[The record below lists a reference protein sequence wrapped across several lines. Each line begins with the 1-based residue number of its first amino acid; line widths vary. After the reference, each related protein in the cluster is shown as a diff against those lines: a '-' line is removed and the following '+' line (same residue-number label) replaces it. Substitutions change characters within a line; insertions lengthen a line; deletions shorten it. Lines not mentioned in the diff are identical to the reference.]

1 MANVTSKDIGL
12 AFVKIQPSMEGF
24 APALKRGVG
33 EALGEVNASAGEH
46 GEGLAKEYG
55 DGAEKAMPGALAAV
69 GGKMKASLGETL
81 KDVAHSAGILGAG
94 AMIAETVG
102 EALKGAVE
110 RYKARNLFELQLK
123 GMGYSKATAQRV
135 ANIVVNSVLD
145 TQFKIQDAVKV
156 SNQYLMSGGAV
167 SGLERYMSV
176 VKNMAAVAHRSI
188 EDIGDVLVSANA
200 SGKLTGETMERLT
213 ERGISARQ
221 AIAQHFNMSLDEV
234 DKAVRD
240 RTISFDQFLE
250 AMASD
255 PKYAN
260 MANTVGGS
268 FEANIGNIK
277 ARLAALLENVISP
290 MLDWVSAKMPVIL
303 DQLSSVNKSVGSH
316 REQLQVIMRLL
327 AFMAAMKPFNKLM
340 GQAWAFAKS
349 LNEVRRRTLEQ
360 IEASSILRYRNGV
373 LAKSFQVVAFT
384 ANTVG
389 KAMWGVVKS
398 VGPLLIFDV
407 LTRLVV
413 ELDKR
418 FHFLGKV
425 SRWVADR
432 ISDVVDVVVE
442 LVEWLQKLIDKF
454 SNWLYV
460 KSHGK
465 IGYKGSKL
473 YKPKRSSSR
482 KSSTAEPTS
491 QDYQPKSYTPASM
504 PVSGVEEKAASA
516 SKAATKSAKKSQKYT
531 EQAAKKQ
538 QKEAGKANREAEKER
553 ERAEKSEQ
561 EAEEEQKKREKEQYE
576 QIDKYANKSLDA
588 VQFAS
593 QQASTLAQ
601 PFITS
606 KGGKALAQSLSTQV
620 SGMFGMAH
628 SAMNL
633 VKLYEDP
640 AGYIMDLANAGWQMV
655 TQRANAAVQAFGG
668 GVSEVNKAGY
678 NLAKDALHVN
688 ELETLGLADKVVSSL
703 PDAGQI
709 VTAVGNVGSAY
720 SDRFTSSDMFQK
732 SAKTMLRP
740 IVVNGYSSNDVADKI
755 DQQQRRMNAQ
765 YAGVMA

>member
-55 DGAEKAMPGALAAV
+55 ASAEKAMPGALAAV
-69 GGKMKASLGETL
+69 GGRMKSSLGETL

-240 RTISFDQFLE
+240 RAISFDQFLE

-277 ARLAALLENVISP
+277 SRLAALLENVISP

-303 DQLSSVNKSVGSH
+303 DQLSRVNTYFGSH
-316 REQLQVIMRLL
+316 REKLQVIMRLL
-327 AFMAAMKPFNKLM
+327 AFMAAMKPFNMLM
-340 GQAWAFAKS
+340 GQAWAFIKS

-482 KSSTAEPTS
+482 KASTAEPTS
-491 QDYQPKSYTPASM
+491 QDYQPESYTSASM

-516 SKAATKSAKKSQKYT
+516 SKAATKSAEKSQKYT

-553 ERAEKSEQ
+553 ERAEKAEQ

-576 QIDKYANKSLDA
+576 QVDKYANKSLDA

-606 KGGKALAQSLSTQV
+606 KGGKALAQSLSAQV

-633 VKLYEDP
+633 AKLYEDP

-678 NLAKDALHVN
+678 NLAKDALHVDG
-688 ELETLGLADKVVSSL
+688 LETLGLADKVVSSL

-720 SDRFTSSDMFQK
+720 SDRFTSSDMFQE

>member
-55 DGAEKAMPGALAAV
+55 ASAEKAMPGALAAV
-69 GGKMKASLGETL
+69 GGRMKSSLGETL

-102 EALKGAVE
+102 EGLKGAVE
-110 RYKARNLFELQLK
+110 RYKERNLFELQLK
-123 GMGYSKATAQRV
+123 GMGYSKATVQRV
-135 ANIVVNSVLD
+135 ADTVLD
-145 TQFKIQDAVKV
+145 SVRGTQFKIQDAMKV

-176 VKNMAAVAHRSI
+176 VKNMATSANRSI
-188 EDIGDVLVSANA
+188 EDIGDALISANA
-200 SGKLTGETMERLT
+200 SGAMTGDTLERLQ
-213 ERGISARQ
+213 ERGIAARQ
-221 AIAQHFNMSLDEV
+221 VIAQHFNMSLDEV
-234 DKAVRD
+234 DKAVRA

-260 MANTVGGS
+260 IADTVGGS

-277 ARLAALLENVISP
+277 SRLAELLENVISP
-290 MLDWVSAKMPVIL
+290 MLDWVSAKMPMIL
-303 DQLSSVNKSVGSH
+303 NQLSSVNTYVESH
-316 REQLQVIMRLL
+316 RERLQVIVHLL

-340 GQAWAFAKS
+340 GQAWAFTKS

-373 LAKSFQVVAFT
+373 LAKSFQIVAFT

-407 LTRLVV
+407 LTRLVM

-454 SNWLYV
+454 NNWLYV

-465 IGYKGSKL
+465 HGYKGSKL
-473 YKPKRSSSR
+473 YKPQRSSSR
-482 KSSTAEPTS
+482 KTSTAEPTF
-491 QDYQPKSYTPASM
+491 QGHQPESYTPASM

-553 ERAEKSEQ
+553 ERAEKTEQ

-633 VKLYEDP
+633 AKLYEDP

-678 NLAKDALHVN
+678 NLAKDALHVD

-732 SAKTMLRP
+732 SAKAMLRP

>member
-69 GGKMKASLGETL
+69 GGRMKASLGETL

-176 VKNMAAVAHRSI
+176 VKNMAASAHRSI
-188 EDIGDVLVSANA
+188 EDIGDALIAANA
-200 SGKLTGETMERLT
+200 SGKMTGETMERLT
-213 ERGISARQ
+213 ERGIAARQ

-303 DQLSSVNKSVGSH
+303 DQLSSVNTYFGSH
-316 REQLQVIMRLL
+316 REKLQVIMRLL

-340 GQAWAFAKS
+340 GQAWAFTKS
-349 LNEVRRRTLEQ
+349 LYEVRRRTLEQ

-465 IGYKGSKL
+465 LGYKGSKL

-482 KSSTAEPTS
+482 KASTAEPTS

-531 EQAAKKQ
+531 ENAAKKQ

-553 ERAEKSEQ
+553 ERAEKTEQ

-576 QIDKYANKSLDA
+576 QVDKYANKSLDA

-633 VKLYEDP
+633 AKLYEDP
-640 AGYIMDLANAGWQMV
+640 AGYIMDLANAGWKMV

-732 SAKTMLRP
+732 SAKAMLRP

>member
-55 DGAEKAMPGALAAV
+55 AGAEKAMPGALAAV
-69 GGKMKASLGETL
+69 GGRMKSSLGETL
-81 KDVAHSAGILGAG
+81 KDVAHSAGVLGAG

-303 DQLSSVNKSVGSH
+303 DQLSRANTYFGSH

-349 LNEVRRRTLEQ
+349 LYEVRRRTLEQ

-454 SNWLYV
+454 NNWLYT

-465 IGYKGSKL
+465 LGYKGSKL
-473 YKPKRSSSR
+473 YKPQRSSSR
-482 KSSTAEPTS
+482 KASTAEPTS

-516 SKAATKSAKKSQKYT
+516 SKAATKSAEKSQKDA
-531 EQAAKKQ
+531 EKAAKKK

-553 ERAEKSEQ
+553 ERAEKAEQ

-576 QIDKYANKSLDA
+576 QVDKYANKSLDA

-633 VKLYEDP
+633 AKLYEDP

-678 NLAKDALHVN
+678 NLAKDALHVD

-732 SAKTMLRP
+732 SAKAMLRP

>member
-55 DGAEKAMPGALAAV
+55 AGAEKAMPGALAAV
-69 GGKMKASLGETL
+69 GGRMKSSLGETL

-123 GMGYSKATAQRV
+123 GMGYSQATAQRV

-176 VKNMAAVAHRSI
+176 VKNMAASAHRSI
-188 EDIGDVLVSANA
+188 EDIGDALIAANA
-200 SGKLTGETMERLT
+200 SGKMTGETMERLT
-213 ERGISARQ
+213 ERGIAARQ

-250 AMASD
+250 AMAAD

-277 ARLAALLENVISP
+277 SRLAALLENVISP

-303 DQLSSVNKSVGSH
+303 DQLSSVNKSFGSH
-316 REQLQVIMRLL
+316 REKLQVIMRLL

-340 GQAWAFAKS
+340 GQAWAFTKS
-349 LNEVRRRTLEQ
+349 LYEVRRRTLEQ
-360 IEASSILRYRNGV
+360 IEASSVLRYRNGV

-465 IGYKGSKL
+465 LGYKGSKL

-482 KSSTAEPTS
+482 KASTAEPTS

-553 ERAEKSEQ
+553 ERAEKTEQ

-620 SGMFGMAH
+620 SSMFGMAH

-633 VKLYEDP
+633 AKLYEDP

-732 SAKTMLRP
+732 SAKEMLRP

>member
-55 DGAEKAMPGALAAV
+55 ASAEKAMPGALAAV
-69 GGKMKASLGETL
+69 GGRMKSSLGETL

-240 RTISFDQFLE
+240 RAISFDQFLE

-277 ARLAALLENVISP
+277 SRLAALLENVISP

-303 DQLSSVNKSVGSH
+303 DQLSRVNTYFGSH
-316 REQLQVIMRLL
+316 REKLQVIMRLL

-340 GQAWAFAKS
+340 GQAWAFTKS

-360 IEASSILRYRNGV
+360 IEASSVLRYRNGV

-407 LTRLVV
+407 LTRLVI

-482 KSSTAEPTS
+482 KASTAEPTS

-576 QIDKYANKSLDA
+576 QVDKYANKSLDA

-633 VKLYEDP
+633 AKLYEDP

>member
-55 DGAEKAMPGALAAV
+55 AGAEKAMPGALAAV
-69 GGKMKASLGETL
+69 GGRMKSSLGETL

-240 RTISFDQFLE
+240 RMISFDQFLE
-250 AMASD
+250 AMAYD

-277 ARLAALLENVISP
+277 SRLAALLENVISP

-303 DQLSSVNKSVGSH
+303 DQLSRVNTYFGSH
-316 REQLQVIMRLL
+316 REKLQVIMRLL

-349 LNEVRRRTLEQ
+349 LYEVRRRTLEQ
-360 IEASSILRYRNGV
+360 IEASSVLRYRNGV

-432 ISDVVDVVVE
+432 ISDVVDAVVE

-465 IGYKGSKL
+465 LGYKGSKL

-482 KSSTAEPTS
+482 KASTAEPTS

-516 SKAATKSAKKSQKYT
+516 SKAATKSAEKSQKDA
-531 EQAAKKQ
+531 EKAAKKQ

-576 QIDKYANKSLDA
+576 QVDKYANKSLDA

-633 VKLYEDP
+633 AKLYEDP

-732 SAKTMLRP
+732 SAKEMLRP

>member
-55 DGAEKAMPGALAAV
+55 AGAEKAMPGALAAV
-69 GGKMKASLGETL
+69 GGRMKSSLGETL

-123 GMGYSKATAQRV
+123 GMGYSQATAQRV

-176 VKNMAAVAHRSI
+176 VKNMAASAHRSI
-188 EDIGDVLVSANA
+188 EDIGDTLISANA
-200 SGKLTGETMERLT
+200 SGKMTGDTMERLT
-213 ERGISARQ
+213 ERGIAARQ

-277 ARLAALLENVISP
+277 SRLAALLENVISP

-303 DQLSSVNKSVGSH
+303 DQLSSVNKSFGSH

-349 LNEVRRRTLEQ
+349 LYEVRRRTLEQ
-360 IEASSILRYRNGV
+360 IEASSVLRYRNGV
-373 LAKSFQVVAFT
+373 LAKSFQIVAFT

-465 IGYKGSKL
+465 LGYKGSKL

-482 KSSTAEPTS
+482 KASTAEPTS

-531 EQAAKKQ
+531 ENAAKKQ
-538 QKEAGKANREAEKER
+538 QKEVGKANREAEKER
-553 ERAEKSEQ
+553 ERAEKTEQ

-633 VKLYEDP
+633 AKLYEDP

>member
-33 EALGEVNASAGEH
+33 EALGGVNASAGEH

-55 DGAEKAMPGALAAV
+55 ASAEKAMPGALAAV
-69 GGKMKASLGETL
+69 GGRMKSSLGETL
-81 KDVAHSAGILGAG
+81 KDVAHSAGIVGAG

-240 RTISFDQFLE
+240 RTVSFDQFLE

-277 ARLAALLENVISP
+277 SRLAALLENVISP

-303 DQLSSVNKSVGSH
+303 DQLSRVNTYVGSH
-316 REQLQVIMRLL
+316 REKLQVIMRLL

-432 ISDVVDVVVE
+432 ISDVVNVVVE

-454 SNWLYV
+454 NNWLYV

-465 IGYKGSKL
+465 HGYKGSKY
-473 YKPKRSSSR
+473 YKPQRSSSR
-482 KSSTAEPTS
+482 KASTAEPTF
-491 QDYQPKSYTPASM
+491 QGYQQESYTPASM

-516 SKAATKSAKKSQKYT
+516 SKAATKSAEKSQKDA
-531 EQAAKKQ
+531 EKAAKKQ

-576 QIDKYANKSLDA
+576 QVDKYANKSLDA

-633 VKLYEDP
+633 AKLYEDP

-678 NLAKDALHVN
+678 NLAKDALHVD

-732 SAKTMLRP
+732 SAKEMLRP

>member
-340 GQAWAFAKS
+340 GQAWAFTKS

-633 VKLYEDP
+633 AKLYEDP
-640 AGYIMDLANAGWQMV
+640 AGYIMDLANAGWKMV

>member
-55 DGAEKAMPGALAAV
+55 TGAEKAMPGALAAV
-69 GGKMKASLGETL
+69 GGRMKSSLGETL
-81 KDVAHSAGILGAG
+81 KDVAHSAGVLGAG

-240 RTISFDQFLE
+240 RAISFDQFLE

-277 ARLAALLENVISP
+277 SRLAALLENVISP

-303 DQLSSVNKSVGSH
+303 DQLSRVNTYFGSH
-316 REQLQVIMRLL
+316 REKLQVIMRLL

-349 LNEVRRRTLEQ
+349 LWEVRRRTFEQ
-360 IEASSILRYRNGV
+360 IEASSVLRYRNGV

-465 IGYKGSKL
+465 LGYKGSKL

-482 KSSTAEPTS
+482 KASTAEPTS
-491 QDYQPKSYTPASM
+491 QDYQPKSYTSASV

-516 SKAATKSAKKSQKYT
+516 SKAATKSAEKSQKDA
-531 EQAAKKQ
+531 EKAAKKK

-576 QIDKYANKSLDA
+576 QVDKYANKSLDA

-633 VKLYEDP
+633 AKLYKDP

-678 NLAKDALHVN
+678 NLAKDALHVDD
-688 ELETLGLADKVVSSL
+688 LETLGLADKVVSSL

-732 SAKTMLRP
+732 SAKAMLRP

>member
-340 GQAWAFAKS
+340 GQAWAFTKS

-640 AGYIMDLANAGWQMV
+640 AGYIMDLANAGWKMV

>member
-340 GQAWAFAKS
+340 GQAWAFTKS
-349 LNEVRRRTLEQ
+349 LYEVRRRTLEQ

-633 VKLYEDP
+633 AKLYEDP
-640 AGYIMDLANAGWQMV
+640 AGYIMDLANAGWKMV

>member
-633 VKLYEDP
+633 AKLYEDP

>member
-55 DGAEKAMPGALAAV
+55 ASAEKAMPGALAAV
-69 GGKMKASLGETL
+69 GGKMKSSLGETL

-135 ANIVVNSVLD
+135 ANIVVDSVLD

-176 VKNMAAVAHRSI
+176 VKNMAASAHRSI
-188 EDIGDVLVSANA
+188 EDIGDALIAANA
-200 SGKLTGETMERLT
+200 SGKMTGETMERLT
-213 ERGISARQ
+213 ERGIAARQ

-250 AMASD
+250 AMAAD

-277 ARLAALLENVISP
+277 SRLAALLENVISP

-303 DQLSSVNKSVGSH
+303 DQLSSVNKSFGSH

-327 AFMAAMKPFNKLM
+327 AFMAAMRPFNKLM
-340 GQAWAFAKS
+340 GQAWAFTKS

-425 SRWVADR
+425 SRWVANR

-465 IGYKGSKL
+465 LGYKGSKL

-482 KSSTAEPTS
+482 KASTAEPTS

-516 SKAATKSAKKSQKYT
+516 NKAATKSAKKSQKYT

-576 QIDKYANKSLDA
+576 QVDKYANKSLDA

-633 VKLYEDP
+633 AKLYEDP

>member
-55 DGAEKAMPGALAAV
+55 AGAEKAMPGALAAV
-69 GGKMKASLGETL
+69 GAKMKASLGETL
-81 KDVAHSAGILGAG
+81 KGVAESAGILGAG
-94 AMIAETVG
+94 AMIVETVG

-200 SGKLTGETMERLT
+200 SGKLTGDTLERLQ
-213 ERGISARQ
+213 ERGIAARQ

-268 FEANIGNIK
+268 FETNIGNIK

-316 REQLQVIMRLL
+316 REQLQVIMHLL

-340 GQAWAFAKS
+340 GQAWAFTKS

-407 LTRLVV
+407 LTRLVM

-425 SRWVADR
+425 SKWVADR
-432 ISDVVDVVVE
+432 ISDVVNVVVE

-454 SNWLYV
+454 NNWLYV

-465 IGYKGSKL
+465 HGYKGSKY
-473 YKPKRSSSR
+473 YKPQRSSSR
-482 KSSTAEPTS
+482 KASTAEPTF
-491 QDYQPKSYTPASM
+491 QGHQPESYTPASM

-553 ERAEKSEQ
+553 ERAEKTEQ

-576 QIDKYANKSLDA
+576 QVDKYANKSLDA

-633 VKLYEDP
+633 AKLYEDP

-678 NLAKDALHVN
+678 NLAKDALHVD

-732 SAKTMLRP
+732 SAKAMLRP

>member
-69 GGKMKASLGETL
+69 GGRMKSSLGETL

-303 DQLSSVNKSVGSH
+303 DQLSRVNTYFGSH
-316 REQLQVIMRLL
+316 REKLQVIMRLL
-327 AFMAAMKPFNKLM
+327 AFMAAMKPFNMLM

-373 LAKSFQVVAFT
+373 LAKSFQIVAFT

-398 VGPLLIFDV
+398 VGPLLIFDL
-407 LTRLVV
+407 LTRLVI

-425 SRWVADR
+425 SKWVADR
-432 ISDVVDVVVE
+432 ISDVVDVVVK

-465 IGYKGSKL
+465 LGYKGSKL

-482 KSSTAEPTS
+482 KASTAEPTS

-538 QKEAGKANREAEKER
+538 QKEVGKANREAEKER

-576 QIDKYANKSLDA
+576 QVDKYANKSLDA

-633 VKLYEDP
+633 AKLYEDP

>member
-55 DGAEKAMPGALAAV
+55 AGAEKAMPGALAAV
-69 GGKMKASLGETL
+69 GGRMKSSLGETL

-94 AMIAETVG
+94 ALIAETVG

-234 DKAVRD
+234 DKAVRA

-260 MANTVGGS
+260 MANMVGGS

-277 ARLAALLENVISP
+277 SRLAALVENVISP

-303 DQLSSVNKSVGSH
+303 DQLSRVNTYFGSH
-316 REQLQVIMRLL
+316 REQLQVIMHLL
-327 AFMAAMKPFNKLM
+327 AFMAAMNPFNKLM
-340 GQAWAFAKS
+340 GQAWAFTKS
-349 LNEVRRRTLEQ
+349 LYEVRRRTLEQ
-360 IEASSILRYRNGV
+360 IEASSVLRYRNGV

-432 ISDVVDVVVE
+432 ISDVVDAVVE

-465 IGYKGSKL
+465 LGYKGSKL

-482 KSSTAEPTS
+482 KASTAEPTS

-576 QIDKYANKSLDA
+576 QVDKYANKSLDA

-620 SGMFGMAH
+620 SSMFGMAH

-633 VKLYEDP
+633 AKLYEDP

-732 SAKTMLRP
+732 SAKEMLRP

>member
-69 GGKMKASLGETL
+69 GGRMKSSLGETL

-240 RTISFDQFLE
+240 RAISFDQFLE

-277 ARLAALLENVISP
+277 SRLAALLENVISP

-303 DQLSSVNKSVGSH
+303 DQLSRVNTYFGSH
-316 REQLQVIMRLL
+316 REKLQVIMRLL

-340 GQAWAFAKS
+340 GQAWAFIKS
-349 LNEVRRRTLEQ
+349 LNEVRKSTLKQ

-407 LTRLVV
+407 LTRLVM

-425 SRWVADR
+425 SKWVADR
-432 ISDVVDVVVE
+432 ISDVVNVVVE

-454 SNWLYV
+454 NNWLYV

-465 IGYKGSKL
+465 HGYKGSKL

-482 KSSTAEPTS
+482 KASTAEPTS
-491 QDYQPKSYTPASM
+491 QDYQPESYTPASM

-516 SKAATKSAKKSQKYT
+516 SKAATKSAKKSQKDA
-531 EQAAKKQ
+531 EKAAKKQ

-553 ERAEKSEQ
+553 ERAEKTEQ

-576 QIDKYANKSLDA
+576 QVDKYANKSLDA

-633 VKLYEDP
+633 AKLYEDP

-678 NLAKDALHVN
+678 NLAKDALHVD

-732 SAKTMLRP
+732 SAKAMLRP

>member
-24 APALKRGVG
+24 APALKRSVG

-55 DGAEKAMPGALAAV
+55 AGAGKAMPGTFAAV
-69 GGKMKASLGETL
+69 GGKMQASLKKTL
-81 KDVAHSAGILGAG
+81 KGVAQSAGVLGAG
-94 AMIAETVG
+94 ALIVKTVG
-102 EALKGAVE
+102 EGLKGAVD
-110 RYKARNLFELQLK
+110 RYQARDLFELQLK
-123 GMGYSKATAQRV
+123 GMGYSEANAQRV
-135 ANIVVNSVLD
+135 AGIVVDSVRG
-145 TQFKIQDAVKV
+145 TQFKIQEAVKV
-156 SNQYLMSGGAV
+156 TNQYLMSGGAV

-176 VKNMAAVAHRSI
+176 VKNMAASANRSI
-188 EDIGDVLVSANA
+188 EDIGNVLISANA
-200 SGKLTGETMERLT
+200 SGKMTGDTLERLR
-213 ERGISARQ
+213 ERGIAADRV
-221 AIAQHFNMSLDEV
+221 IAQHFNMSLDEV
-234 DKAVRD
+234 DKAVRA

-255 PKYAN
+255 PKYVN
-260 MANTVGGS
+260 IANTVGGS

-277 ARLAALLENVISP
+277 SRLAELLENMIRP
-290 MLDWVSAKMPVIL
+290 MLDWVSAKMPMIL
-303 DQLSSVNKSVGSH
+303 DQLSSVNKYFESH
-316 REQLQVIMRLL
+316 REQLKAIVHLL

-340 GQAWAFAKS
+340 GQAWAFTKS
-349 LNEVRRRTLEQ
+349 LHEARKSTLAQ
-360 IEASSILRYRNGV
+360 IEASSILRYRNGA

-389 KAMWGVVKS
+389 KALWGVVKS
-398 VGPLLIFDV
+398 VTPLLIFDV

-418 FHFLGKV
+418 FHFLGKA
-425 SRWVADR
+425 SKWVADR
-432 ISDVVDVVVE
+432 ISDVVDVVIE

-454 SNWLYV
+454 NNWLYT

-465 IGYKGSKL
+465 LGYEGSKH
-473 YKPKRSSSR
+473 YKPQRSSSG
-482 KSSTAEPTS
+482 KASTAEPTF
-491 QDYQPKSYTPASM
+491 QDYQPESYTPASM
-504 PVSGVEEKAASA
+504 PVSDVEEKAASA
-516 SKAATKSAKKSQKYT
+516 SKAATKSAEKSQKDA
-531 EQAAKKQ
+531 EKAAKKQ
-538 QKEAGKANREAEKER
+538 QKEAEKANREAEKER
-553 ERAEKSEQ
+553 ERAEEAEQ

-576 QIDKYANKSLDA
+576 QVDKYANKSLDA

-606 KGGKALAQSLSTQV
+606 KGGKALAQSLSTQL

-633 VKLYEDP
+633 AKLYEDP
-640 AGYIMDLANAGWQMV
+640 AGYIIDLANAGWQMV

-678 NLAKDALHVN
+678 NLAKDALHVD

-720 SDRFTSSDMFQK
+720 SDRFTSSDMFQE
-732 SAKTMLRP
+732 SAKAMLRP

>member
-55 DGAEKAMPGALAAV
+55 AGAEKAMPGTLAAV
-69 GGKMKASLGETL
+69 GAKMKASLGETL
-81 KDVAHSAGILGAG
+81 KGVAESAGVLGAG
-94 AMIAETVG
+94 ALIVETVG
-102 EALKGAVE
+102 EGLKGAVN
-110 RYKARNLFELQLK
+110 RYKERNLFELQLK
-123 GMGYSKATAQRV
+123 GMGYSKANVQRV
-135 ANIVVNSVLD
+135 ADTVLD
-145 TQFKIQDAVKV
+145 SVRGTQFKIQDAMKV

-176 VKNMAAVAHRSI
+176 VKNMATSANRSI
-188 EDIGDVLVSANA
+188 EDIGDALISANA
-200 SGKLTGETMERLT
+200 SGAMTGDTMERLQ
-213 ERGISARQ
+213 ERGIAARQ
-221 AIAQHFNMSLDEV
+221 VIAQHFNMSLDEV
-234 DKAVRD
+234 DKAVRT

-260 MANTVGGS
+260 IANTVGGS

-277 ARLAALLENVISP
+277 SRLAELLENVISP
-290 MLDWVSAKMPVIL
+290 MLDWVSAKMPMIL
-303 DQLSSVNKSVGSH
+303 NQLSSVNKYFESH
-316 REQLQVIMRLL
+316 REQLKVIVHLL
-327 AFMAAMKPFNKLM
+327 AFMAAMNPFNKLM
-340 GQAWAFAKS
+340 GQAWAFIKS
-349 LNEVRRRTLEQ
+349 LNEVRKRTLEQ

-407 LTRLVV
+407 LTRLVM

-425 SRWVADR
+425 SKWVADR
-432 ISDVVDVVVE
+432 ISDVVNVVVE

-454 SNWLYV
+454 NNWLYV

-465 IGYKGSKL
+465 HGYKGSKH
-473 YKPKRSSSR
+473 YKPQRSSSR
-482 KSSTAEPTS
+482 KASTAEPTF
-491 QDYQPKSYTPASM
+491 QGRQPESYTPASM

-553 ERAEKSEQ
+553 ERAEKTEQ

-576 QIDKYANKSLDA
+576 QVDKYANKSLDA

-633 VKLYEDP
+633 AKLYEDP
-640 AGYIMDLANAGWQMV
+640 AGYIMDLANAGWKMV

-720 SDRFTSSDMFQK
+720 SDRFTSSDMFQD
-732 SAKTMLRP
+732 SAKAMLRP

-755 DQQQRRMNAQ
+755 DQQQRRMSAQ

>member
-633 VKLYEDP
+633 AKLYEDP
-640 AGYIMDLANAGWQMV
+640 AGYIMDLANAGWKMV

>member
-55 DGAEKAMPGALAAV
+55 AGAEKAMPGALAAV

-102 EALKGAVE
+102 EGLKGAVE
-110 RYKARNLFELQLK
+110 RYKERNLFELQLK
-123 GMGYSKATAQRV
+123 GMGYSKATVQRV
-135 ANIVVNSVLD
+135 ADTVLD
-145 TQFKIQDAVKV
+145 SVRGTQFKIQDAMKV

-176 VKNMAAVAHRSI
+176 VKNMATSANRSI
-188 EDIGDVLVSANA
+188 EDIGDALISANA
-200 SGKLTGETMERLT
+200 SGAMTGDTLERLQ
-213 ERGISARQ
+213 ERGIAARQ
-221 AIAQHFNMSLDEV
+221 VIAQHFNMSLDEV
-234 DKAVRD
+234 DKAVRA

-260 MANTVGGS
+260 IANTVGGS

-277 ARLAALLENVISP
+277 SRLAELLENVISP
-290 MLDWVSAKMPVIL
+290 MLDWVSAKMPMIL
-303 DQLSSVNKSVGSH
+303 NQLSSVNKGVESH
-316 REQLQVIMRLL
+316 REKLQVIVHLL

-340 GQAWAFAKS
+340 GQAWAFTKS
-349 LNEVRRRTLEQ
+349 LNEARKRTLEQ

-454 SNWLYV
+454 NNWLYT

-465 IGYKGSKL
+465 LGYKGSKL

-482 KSSTAEPTS
+482 KASTAEPTS

-516 SKAATKSAKKSQKYT
+516 SKAATKSAEKSQKDA
-531 EQAAKKQ
+531 EKAAKKK

-553 ERAEKSEQ
+553 ERAEKAEQ

-576 QIDKYANKSLDA
+576 QVDKYANKSLDA

-633 VKLYEDP
+633 AKLYEDP

-678 NLAKDALHVN
+678 NLAKDALHVDD
-688 ELETLGLADKVVSSL
+688 LETLGLADKIVSSL

-720 SDRFTSSDMFQK
+720 SDRFTSSDKFQE
-732 SAKTMLRP
+732 SAKAMLRP

>member
-1 MANVTSKDIGL
+1 MASVTSKDIGL

-55 DGAEKAMPGALAAV
+55 AGAEKAMPGALAAV
-69 GGKMKASLGETL
+69 GGKMRASLGETL

-102 EALKGAVE
+102 EGLKGAVE
-110 RYKARNLFELQLK
+110 RYKERNLFELQLK
-123 GMGYSKATAQRV
+123 GMGYSKATVQRV
-135 ANIVVNSVLD
+135 ADTVLD
-145 TQFKIQDAVKV
+145 SVRGTQFKIQDAMKV

-176 VKNMAAVAHRSI
+176 VKNMATSANRSI
-188 EDIGDVLVSANA
+188 EDIGDALISANA
-200 SGKLTGETMERLT
+200 SGAMTGDTLERLQ
-213 ERGISARQ
+213 ERGIAARQ
-221 AIAQHFNMSLDEV
+221 VIAQHFNMSLDEV
-234 DKAVRD
+234 DKAVRA

-260 MANTVGGS
+260 IANTVGGS

-277 ARLAALLENVISP
+277 SRLAELLENVISP
-290 MLDWVSAKMPVIL
+290 MLDWVSAKMPMIL
-303 DQLSSVNKSVGSH
+303 NQLSSVNTYVESH
-316 REQLQVIMRLL
+316 RERLQVIVHLL

-340 GQAWAFAKS
+340 GQAWAFTKS
-349 LNEVRRRTLEQ
+349 LNEVRKSTLEQ

-407 LTRLVV
+407 LTRLVM

-425 SRWVADR
+425 SKWVADR
-432 ISDVVDVVVE
+432 ISDVVNVVVE

-454 SNWLYV
+454 NNWLYV

-465 IGYKGSKL
+465 HGYKGSKL
-473 YKPKRSSSR
+473 YKPQRSSSR
-482 KSSTAEPTS
+482 KASTAEPTF
-491 QDYQPKSYTPASM
+491 QGHQPKSYTPASM

-538 QKEAGKANREAEKER
+538 QKEAGKANREAEKEQ

-576 QIDKYANKSLDA
+576 QVDKYANKSLDA

-633 VKLYEDP
+633 AKLYEDP

-755 DQQQRRMNAQ
+755 DQQQRRMNAR

>member
-55 DGAEKAMPGALAAV
+55 TGAEKAMPGALAAV
-69 GGKMKASLGETL
+69 GGRMKSSLGETL
-81 KDVAHSAGILGAG
+81 KDVAHSAGVLGAG

-240 RTISFDQFLE
+240 RAISFDQFLE

-303 DQLSSVNKSVGSH
+303 DQLSRVNTYFGSH
-316 REQLQVIMRLL
+316 REKLQVIMRLL

-349 LNEVRRRTLEQ
+349 LWEVRRRTFEQ

-373 LAKSFQVVAFT
+373 LAKSFQIVAFT

-432 ISDVVDVVVE
+432 ISDVVDAVVE

-465 IGYKGSKL
+465 LGYKGSKL

-482 KSSTAEPTS
+482 KASTAEPTS

-516 SKAATKSAKKSQKYT
+516 SKAATKSAEKSQKDA
-531 EQAAKKQ
+531 EKAAKKQ

-553 ERAEKSEQ
+553 ERAEKTEQ

-576 QIDKYANKSLDA
+576 KIDKYANKSLDA

-633 VKLYEDP
+633 AKLYEDP

-732 SAKTMLRP
+732 SAKEMLRP

>member
-33 EALGEVNASAGEH
+33 GALGEVNASAGEH

-55 DGAEKAMPGALAAV
+55 AGAEKAMPGALAAV
-69 GGKMKASLGETL
+69 GGRMKSSLGETL
-81 KDVAHSAGILGAG
+81 KDVAHSAGVLGAG
-94 AMIAETVG
+94 ALIAETVG

-240 RTISFDQFLE
+240 RAISFDQFLE

-260 MANTVGGS
+260 MADTVGGS

-277 ARLAALLENVISP
+277 SRLAALLENVISP

-303 DQLSSVNKSVGSH
+303 DQLSRVNTYFGSH
-316 REQLQVIMRLL
+316 REKLQVIMRLL
-327 AFMAAMKPFNKLM
+327 AFMAAMKPFNMLM

-349 LNEVRRRTLEQ
+349 LYEVRRRTLEQ
-360 IEASSILRYRNGV
+360 IEASSVLRYRNGV

-425 SRWVADR
+425 SKWVADR
-432 ISDVVDVVVE
+432 ISDVVDAVVE

-454 SNWLYV
+454 NNWLYV

-465 IGYKGSKL
+465 HGYKGSKL

-482 KSSTAEPTS
+482 KASTAEPTS

-553 ERAEKSEQ
+553 ERAEKTEQ

-633 VKLYEDP
+633 AKLYEDP

>member
-24 APALKRGVG
+24 APALKRSVG

-55 DGAEKAMPGALAAV
+55 AGAEKAMPGTLAAV
-69 GGKMKASLGETL
+69 GDKMKASLKKTL
-81 KDVAHSAGILGAG
+81 KGVAQSAGILGAG
-94 AMIAETVG
+94 AMIAKTVG
-102 EALKGAVE
+102 EGLKGAVD
-110 RYKARNLFELQLK
+110 RYQSRDLFELQLK

-135 ANIVVNSVLD
+135 ADTVLD
-145 TQFKIQDAVKV
+145 SVRGTQFKIQEAMKV

-176 VKNMAAVAHRSI
+176 VKNMATSAHRSI

-200 SGKLTGETMERLT
+200 SGKMTGDTLERLQ
-213 ERGISARQ
+213 ERGIAARQ
-221 AIAQHFNMSLDEV
+221 VIAQHFNMSLDEV
-234 DKAVRD
+234 DKAVRA

-260 MANTVGGS
+260 IANTVGGS
-268 FEANIGNIK
+268 FEANIANIK
-277 ARLAALLENVISP
+277 SRLAELLENMVRP
-290 MLDWVSAKMPVIL
+290 MLDWVSAKMPMIL
-303 DQLSSVNKSVGSH
+303 NQLSSVNKGFESH
-316 REQLQVIMRLL
+316 REQLKVIVHLL

-340 GQAWAFAKS
+340 GQAWAFTKS
-349 LNEVRRRTLEQ
+349 LNEVRKSTLEQ

-389 KAMWGVVKS
+389 KSLWGVVKS

-425 SRWVADR
+425 SKWVADR
-432 ISDVVDVVVE
+432 ISDVVDVVIE

-454 SNWLYV
+454 NNWLYT

-465 IGYKGSKL
+465 LGYKGSKL
-473 YKPKRSSSR
+473 YKPQRSSSR
-482 KSSTAEPTS
+482 KASTAEPTF
-491 QDYQPKSYTPASM
+491 QGHQPESYTPASM

-531 EQAAKKQ
+531 ENAAKKQ
-538 QKEAGKANREAEKER
+538 QKEVGKANREAEKER

-576 QIDKYANKSLDA
+576 QVDKYANKSLDA

-633 VKLYEDP
+633 AKLYEDP

-678 NLAKDALHVN
+678 NLAKDALHVD

>member
-349 LNEVRRRTLEQ
+349 LYEVRRRTLEQ

-640 AGYIMDLANAGWQMV
+640 AGYIMDLANAGWKMV

>member
-55 DGAEKAMPGALAAV
+55 AGAEKAMPGALAAV
-69 GGKMKASLGETL
+69 GGRMKSSLGETL

-240 RTISFDQFLE
+240 RAISFDQFLE

-277 ARLAALLENVISP
+277 SRLAALLENVISP

-303 DQLSSVNKSVGSH
+303 DQLSRVNTYFGSH
-316 REQLQVIMRLL
+316 REKLQVIMRLL
-327 AFMAAMKPFNKLM
+327 AFMAAMKPFNMLM
-340 GQAWAFAKS
+340 GQAWAFIKS
-349 LNEVRRRTLEQ
+349 LNEVRKRTLEQ

-373 LAKSFQVVAFT
+373 LAKSFQIVAFT

-465 IGYKGSKL
+465 LGYKGSKL

-482 KSSTAEPTS
+482 KASTAEPTS

-516 SKAATKSAKKSQKYT
+516 SKAATNSAKKSQKYT

-576 QIDKYANKSLDA
+576 QVDKYANKSLDA

-633 VKLYEDP
+633 AKLYEDP

-720 SDRFTSSDMFQK
+720 SDRFTSSDMFQE
-732 SAKTMLRP
+732 SAKEMLRP

>member
-349 LNEVRRRTLEQ
+349 LYEVRRRTLEQ

-576 QIDKYANKSLDA
+576 QVDKYANKSLDA

-640 AGYIMDLANAGWQMV
+640 AGYIMDLANAGWKMV

>member
-55 DGAEKAMPGALAAV
+55 AGAEKAMPGALAAV
-69 GGKMKASLGETL
+69 GGRMKSSLGETL

-176 VKNMAAVAHRSI
+176 VKNMAASAHRSI
-188 EDIGDVLVSANA
+188 EDIGDTLIAANA

-213 ERGISARQ
+213 ERGIAARQ

-240 RTISFDQFLE
+240 RAISFDQFLE
-250 AMASD
+250 AMAAD

-277 ARLAALLENVISP
+277 SRLAALLENVISP

-303 DQLSSVNKSVGSH
+303 DQLSRVNTYFGSH

-340 GQAWAFAKS
+340 GQAWAFIKS

-465 IGYKGSKL
+465 LGYKGSKL

-482 KSSTAEPTS
+482 KASTAEPTS

-633 VKLYEDP
+633 AKLYEDP
-640 AGYIMDLANAGWQMV
+640 AGYIMDLANAGWKMV
-655 TQRANAAVQAFGG
+655 TQRADAAVQAFGG

-678 NLAKDALHVN
+678 NLAKDALHVD

-732 SAKTMLRP
+732 SAKEMLRP

>member
-55 DGAEKAMPGALAAV
+55 TGAEKAMPGALAAV
-69 GGKMKASLGETL
+69 GGRMKSSLGETL
-81 KDVAHSAGILGAG
+81 KDVAHSAGVLGAG

-240 RTISFDQFLE
+240 RAISFDQFLE

-277 ARLAALLENVISP
+277 SRLAALLENVISP

-303 DQLSSVNKSVGSH
+303 DQLSRVNTYFGSH
-316 REQLQVIMRLL
+316 REKLQVIMRLL

-349 LNEVRRRTLEQ
+349 LWEVRRRTFEQ
-360 IEASSILRYRNGV
+360 IEASSVLRYRNGV

-465 IGYKGSKL
+465 LGYKGSKL

-482 KSSTAEPTS
+482 KASTAEPTS
-491 QDYQPKSYTPASM
+491 QDYQPKSYTSASV

-516 SKAATKSAKKSQKYT
+516 SKAATKSAEKSQKDA
-531 EQAAKKQ
+531 EKAAKKK

-576 QIDKYANKSLDA
+576 QVDKYANKSLDA

-633 VKLYEDP
+633 AKLYEDP

-678 NLAKDALHVN
+678 NLAKDALHVDD
-688 ELETLGLADKVVSSL
+688 LETLGLADKVVSSL

-732 SAKTMLRP
+732 SAKAMLRP

>member
-33 EALGEVNASAGEH
+33 GALGEVNASAGEH

-55 DGAEKAMPGALAAV
+55 AGAEKAMPGALAAV
-69 GGKMKASLGETL
+69 GGRMKSSLGETL
-81 KDVAHSAGILGAG
+81 KDVAHSAGIVGAG

-277 ARLAALLENVISP
+277 SRLAALLENVISP

-303 DQLSSVNKSVGSH
+303 DQLSRVNTYFGSH
-316 REQLQVIMRLL
+316 REKLQVIMRLL

-340 GQAWAFAKS
+340 GQAWAFIKS

-407 LTRLVV
+407 LTRLVM

-425 SRWVADR
+425 SKWVADR
-432 ISDVVDVVVE
+432 ISDVVNVVVE

-454 SNWLYV
+454 NNWLYV

-465 IGYKGSKL
+465 HGYKGSKL
-473 YKPKRSSSR
+473 YKPQRSSSR
-482 KSSTAEPTS
+482 KASTAEPTF
-491 QDYQPKSYTPASM
+491 QGRQPESYTPASM

-538 QKEAGKANREAEKER
+538 QKEAGKANRKAEKER
-553 ERAEKSEQ
+553 ERAEKTEQ

-576 QIDKYANKSLDA
+576 QVDKYANKSLDA

-620 SGMFGMAH
+620 SSMFGMAH

-633 VKLYEDP
+633 AKLYEDP

-732 SAKTMLRP
+732 SAKAMLRP

>member
-576 QIDKYANKSLDA
+576 QVDKYANKSLDA

-640 AGYIMDLANAGWQMV
+640 AGYIMDLANAGWKMV

>member
-55 DGAEKAMPGALAAV
+55 TGAEKAMPGALAAV
-69 GGKMKASLGETL
+69 GGRMKSSLGETL
-81 KDVAHSAGILGAG
+81 KDVAHSAGVLGAG

-240 RTISFDQFLE
+240 RAISFDQFLE

-303 DQLSSVNKSVGSH
+303 DQLSRVNTYFGSH
-316 REQLQVIMRLL
+316 REKLQVIMRLL

-349 LNEVRRRTLEQ
+349 LWEVRRRTFEQ

-373 LAKSFQVVAFT
+373 LAKSFQIVAFT

-465 IGYKGSKL
+465 LGHKGSKL

-482 KSSTAEPTS
+482 KASTAEPTS

-516 SKAATKSAKKSQKYT
+516 SKAATKSAEKSQKDA
-531 EQAAKKQ
+531 EKAAKKQ

-553 ERAEKSEQ
+553 ERAEKTEQ

-576 QIDKYANKSLDA
+576 KIDKYANKSLDA

-633 VKLYEDP
+633 AKLYEDP

-732 SAKTMLRP
+732 SAKEMLRP

>member
-55 DGAEKAMPGALAAV
+55 AGAEKAMPGALAAV
-69 GGKMKASLGETL
+69 GGRMKSSLGETL

-135 ANIVVNSVLD
+135 ANIVVDSVLD

-277 ARLAALLENVISP
+277 SRLAALVENVISP

-303 DQLSSVNKSVGSH
+303 DQLSRVNTYFGSH

-340 GQAWAFAKS
+340 GQAWAFTKS
-349 LNEVRRRTLEQ
+349 LYEVRKRTLEQ

-407 LTRLVV
+407 LTRLVI

-425 SRWVADR
+425 SKWVADR

-465 IGYKGSKL
+465 LGYKGSKL
-473 YKPKRSSSR
+473 YKPQRSSSR
-482 KSSTAEPTS
+482 KASTAEPTF
-491 QDYQPKSYTPASM
+491 QGHQPKSYTPASM

-516 SKAATKSAKKSQKYT
+516 SKAATKSAEKSQKYT

-538 QKEAGKANREAEKER
+538 QKEVGKANREAEKER

-576 QIDKYANKSLDA
+576 QVDKYANKSLDA

-620 SGMFGMAH
+620 SSMFGMAH

-633 VKLYEDP
+633 AKLYEDP
-640 AGYIMDLANAGWQMV
+640 AGYIMDLANAGWKMV

>member
-102 EALKGAVE
+102 EGLKSAVE
-110 RYKARNLFELQLK
+110 RYKTRNLFELQLK
-123 GMGYSKATAQRV
+123 GMGYSKANVQRV
-135 ANIVVNSVLD
+135 ADTVLD
-145 TQFKIQDAVKV
+145 SVRGTQFKIQDAMKV

-176 VKNMAAVAHRSI
+176 VKNMATSANRSI
-188 EDIGDVLVSANA
+188 EDIGDALISANA
-200 SGKLTGETMERLT
+200 SGAMTGDTMERLQ
-213 ERGISARQ
+213 ERGIAARQ
-221 AIAQHFNMSLDEV
+221 VIAQHFNMSLDEV
-234 DKAVRD
+234 DKAVRA

-260 MANTVGGS
+260 IANTVGGS

-277 ARLAALLENVISP
+277 SRLAELLENVISP

-303 DQLSSVNKSVGSH
+303 NQLSSVNKSFGSH

-327 AFMAAMKPFNKLM
+327 AFMAATKPFNKLM
-340 GQAWAFAKS
+340 GQAWAFTKS
-349 LNEVRRRTLEQ
+349 LNEVRKRTLEQ
-360 IEASSILRYRNGV
+360 IEASSVLRYRNGV

-407 LTRLVV
+407 LTRLVI

-465 IGYKGSKL
+465 LGYKGSKL

-482 KSSTAEPTS
+482 KASTAEPTS

-516 SKAATKSAKKSQKYT
+516 SKAATKSAEKSQKYT

-538 QKEAGKANREAEKER
+538 QKEVGKANREAEKER

-576 QIDKYANKSLDA
+576 QVDKYANKSLDA

-633 VKLYEDP
+633 AKLYEDP

-668 GVSEVNKAGY
+668 GISEVNKAGY

-688 ELETLGLADKVVSSL
+688 ELETLGLTDKVVSSL

-732 SAKTMLRP
+732 SAKEMLRP

>member
-69 GGKMKASLGETL
+69 GGRMKSSLGETL
-81 KDVAHSAGILGAG
+81 KDVAHSAGVLGAG

-240 RTISFDQFLE
+240 RAISFDQFLE

-303 DQLSSVNKSVGSH
+303 DQLSRVNTYFGSH
-316 REQLQVIMRLL
+316 REKLQVIMRLL

-349 LNEVRRRTLEQ
+349 LWEVRRRTFEQ
-360 IEASSILRYRNGV
+360 IEASSILQYRNGV
-373 LAKSFQVVAFT
+373 LAKSFRIVAFT

-465 IGYKGSKL
+465 LGYKGSKL
-473 YKPKRSSSR
+473 YKPNRSSSR
-482 KSSTAEPTS
+482 KASTAEPTS

-516 SKAATKSAKKSQKYT
+516 SKAATKSAEKSQKDA
-531 EQAAKKQ
+531 EKAAKKK

-576 QIDKYANKSLDA
+576 QVDKYANKSLDA

-633 VKLYEDP
+633 AKLYEDP

-678 NLAKDALHVN
+678 NLAKDALHVDD
-688 ELETLGLADKVVSSL
+688 LETLGLADKVVSSL

-732 SAKTMLRP
+732 SAKEMLRP

>member
-102 EALKGAVE
+102 EGLKSAVE
-110 RYKARNLFELQLK
+110 RYKTRNLFELQLK
-123 GMGYSKATAQRV
+123 GMGYSKANVQRV
-135 ANIVVNSVLD
+135 ADTVLD
-145 TQFKIQDAVKV
+145 SVRGTQFKIQDAMKV

-176 VKNMAAVAHRSI
+176 VKNMATSANRSI
-188 EDIGDVLVSANA
+188 EDIGDALISANA
-200 SGKLTGETMERLT
+200 SGAMTGDTMERLQ
-213 ERGISARQ
+213 ERGIAARQ
-221 AIAQHFNMSLDEV
+221 VIAQHFNMSLDEV

-260 MANTVGGS
+260 IANTVGGS

-277 ARLAALLENVISP
+277 SRLAELLENVISP

-340 GQAWAFAKS
+340 GQAWAFTKS

-465 IGYKGSKL
+465 LGYKGSKL

-482 KSSTAEPTS
+482 KASTAEPTS

-538 QKEAGKANREAEKER
+538 QKEAGKANREVEKER

-633 VKLYEDP
+633 AKLYEDP

-678 NLAKDALHVN
+678 NLAKDALHVDG
-688 ELETLGLADKVVSSL
+688 LETLGLADKVVSSL